1 MELATGTTYYFSQSF
16 AFLAG
21 VQIGIGHLVQ
31 KISLVT
37 CCLPV
42 RAVTAVSYSENV
54 EPGTDVSLY
63 ILLNE
68 LE

>member
-1 MELATGTTYYFSQSF
+1 MELATGTTYHFSQSF
-16 AFLAG
+16 GFLAG

-31 KISLVT
+31 KIGLVT
-37 CCLPV
+37 CCFPV